1 MARLSRKPAPTSSL
15 DWSEIGRLLLDLE
28 RGLSQLTTFMSG
40 RVREVGSAIPERVRE
55 VGSTIPDRLSDTL
68 ADVSDRLRVLMR
80 DNRHVGEQAV
90 RMSQG
95 ALNRIER
102 EVVERPLVALAIAA
116 GIGFLI
122 GALNR
127 RGE

>member
-1 MARLSRKPAPTSSL
+1 M

-28 RGLSQLTTFMSG
+28 RGLSQLSTFMAG

-80 DNRHVGEQAV
+80 DNRHVGEEAIRV
-90 RMSQG
+90 SQG

-127 RGE
+127 RDE